1 LSQSVFPSTGIVNQ
15 ADKAISGHN
24 NGKAI
29 LFNGKYGEKRATLW
43 NLRRTQARALLP
55 RYSSAKND

>member
-1 LSQSVFPSTGIVNQ
+1 TGIVNQ